1 MSHLKRQLA
10 TGKHKANIK
19 LTQRASLVEK
29 NNTIPTIRRV
39 MPQDN
44 GVNFKIK
51 IRRKG

>member
-1 MSHLKRQLA
+1 MANTKKRTTA
-10 TGKHKANIK
+10 GKRKAKIK

-29 NNTIPTIRRV
+29 KNTIPMIKRI

-44 GVNFKIK
+44 GANFKIK